1 MSYPI
6 LYSFKRCPYA
16 MRARMAI
23 KLAGIECEIREVR
36 LNNKPD
42 HMLKVSPKGTVPV
55 LITEKK
61 VIDESLDIIN
71 WVLSIDNV
79 FEGNIEQNEINLTED
94 LINIFDNKFK
104 YHLDRYK
111 YSTRYEDVDLE
122 FHQNQCLKILN
133 NLESLISNSEWC
145 FGDQLNKLDISILPF
160 IRQFRIANSSWFDS
174 QNEITKVKKLL
185 NNFLDSKLF
194 EEIMHTYEIWEEGS
208 ETAFFPVKN
217 YSSKK

>member
-1 MSYPI
+1 MNYPI

-23 KLAGIECEIREVR
+23 KLAGIKCEIREVR

-55 LITEKK
+55 LITKNK

-111 YSTRYEDVDLE
+111 YSTRYKDADLE
-122 FHQNQCLKILN
+122 FHRNQCLKILN
-133 NLESLISNSEWC
+133 NLESFISNSEWC

-194 EEIMHTYEIWEEGS
+194 EEIMHSYEIWEEGA
-208 ETAFFPVKN
+208 ETAFFP
-217 YSSKK
+217 KKL

>member
-1 MSYPI
+1 
-6 LYSFKRCPYA
+6 
-16 MRARMAI
+16 MAI

-55 LITEKK
+55 LITKNK

-71 WVLSIDNV
+71 WVLSLDNV

-111 YSTRYEDVDLE
+111 YSTRYKEVDLK
-122 FHQNQCLKILN
+122 FHRNQCLKILN
-133 NLESLISNSEWC
+133 NLESLISNSQWC

-174 QNEITKVKKLL
+174 QNEIVKVRKLL
-185 NNFLDSKLF
+185 NNFLVSKLF
-194 EEIMHTYEIWEEGS
+194 EEIMHTYEIWEEGA
-208 ETAFFPVKN
+208 ETAFFPSKN

>member
-1 MSYPI
+1 
-6 LYSFKRCPYA
+6 
-16 MRARMAI
+16 MAI

-55 LITEKK
+55 LITKNK

-79 FEGNIEQNEINLTED
+79 FEGNIEQNEIDLTED

-111 YSTRYEDVDLE
+111 YSTRYKDVDLE

-133 NLESLISNSEWC
+133 NLESLIFNSEWC

-185 NNFLDSKLF
+185 KNFLDSKLF
-194 EEIMHTYEIWEEGS
+194 EEIMHTYEIWEEGA
-208 ETAFFPVKN
+208 EIAFFPAKN

>member
-1 MSYPI
+1 MNYPI

-55 LITEKK
+55 LITKNK

-71 WVLSIDNV
+71 WVLSLDNV
-79 FEGNIEQNEINLTED
+79 FEGNIEQNEINLTEN

-111 YSTRYEDVDLE
+111 YSTRYKDVDLK
-122 FHQNQCLKILN
+122 FHRNKCLKILY
-133 NLESLISNSEWC
+133 NLESLISNSQWC

-174 QNEITKVKKLL
+174 QNEIVKVRKLL

-194 EEIMHTYEIWEEGS
+194 EEIMHTYEIWEEGA
-208 ETAFFPVKN
+208 ETAFFPSKN